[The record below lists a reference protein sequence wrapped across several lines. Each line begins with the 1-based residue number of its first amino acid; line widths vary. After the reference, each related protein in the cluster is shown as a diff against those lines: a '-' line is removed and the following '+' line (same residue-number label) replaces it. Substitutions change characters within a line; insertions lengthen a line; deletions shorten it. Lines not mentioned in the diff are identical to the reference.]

1 MSKSRKEAYELFIAQ
16 AVCSTIKNRSRQQKE
31 AENAG
36 RSDTEDDCPCSADF
50 KIDSGSASESNED
63 VS

>member
-1 MSKSRKEAYELFIAQ
+1 MSKSRKESYELFITQ

-31 AENAG
+31 TENAG
-36 RSDTEDDCPCSADF
+36 RSDTEDDYPCGEDF
-50 KIDSGSASESNED
+50 QIDSGSASESDEN